1 MGGSSTGEHSMY
13 RSFNTRP
20 IRLGLLCLVL
30 VLGASA
36 AHFSRFPAR
45 AWFAV
50 GQWLSPG
57 RSAIGLGDY
66 RAVLQARPIEG
77 LSGDVSALTYD
88 PDRNTLFTVTNKMP
102 ELVELSLNGD
112 VLRRISLIGFSD
124 PEAVE
129 YIAPGTYVISD
140 ERQQRLVQVEIGD
153 ATSSV
158 DIASGHQLAL
168 GLGLNGNKGFEGLA
182 YDLSSGRLYVAKE
195 RDPVRIYEVSG
206 FPVGN
211 SGPMA
216 IGISENRQRD
226 RGMFVKDL
234 SSLQFDPRSGHLLIV
249 SDESKVVVELD
260 PEGKPVASLSLVGG
274 SAGLDRPVPQPEG
287 VAMDTAGNLFMVSE
301 PNLFYRFEPRPAP

>member
-1 MGGSSTGEHSMY
+1 MGRSSAGERSMY
-13 RSFNTRP
+13 LPFNARP
-20 IRLGLLCLVL
+20 VRLAVLCLIL
-30 VLGASA
+30 VLCASA
-36 AHFSRFPAR
+36 AHFSRLPAR

-50 GQWLSPG
+50 SQWLSPG
-57 RSAIGLGDY
+57 RSAIGLADY
-66 RAVLQARPIEG
+66 QAVIQARPIEG

-88 PDRNTLFTVTNKMP
+88 PGRNTLFTVTNKTP
-102 ELVELSLNGD
+102 ELVELSLQGE
-112 VLRRISLIGFSD
+112 VLRRIPLVGFSD

-140 ERQQRLVQVEIGD
+140 ERQQRLVQVHVGD

-158 DIASGHQLAL
+158 DIAGGHQLAL

-206 FPVGN
+206 FPLG
-211 SGPMA
+211 SDGPVA
-216 IGISENRQRD
+216 IGVSENRQRD
-226 RGMFVKDL
+226 RAMFVKDL

-249 SDESKVVVELD
+249 SDESRVVVELD

-274 SAGLDRPVPQPEG
+274 AAGLEHSVPQPEG

-301 PNLFYRFEPRPAP
+301 PNLFYRFEARPAQ